1 MRYIQQKS
9 VEYDPERKVL
19 NISLFLKK
27 LRVLTEPSAFSGP
40 GIYCRK
46 DDGLAGPSYCIVP
59 SGFGCRWHAGSQVAC
74 HRYGNRRWEHQ
85 PVSFSVFQLAL
96 EIMIS
101 VLQLLSLTFASTCYR
116 CPPRAESAEGDWKT
130 KGRSKPREA
139 FRIRSSAGRG
149 IDYSFSPGFVLI
161 MFGYPWYVFRIRSL
175 SY

>member
-1 MRYIQQKS
+1 MFLTRIGRVADSLLADKPHDIIRDEARELMRYIQQKS

-46 DDGLAGPSYCIVP
+46 DDGLARPSYCIVP

-116 CPPRAESAEGDWKT
+116 CPPRAESAEGD
-130 KGRSKPREA
+130 
-139 FRIRSSAGRG
+139 
-149 IDYSFSPGFVLI
+149 
-161 MFGYPWYVFRIRSL
+161 
-175 SY
+175 